1 MTKIMICGAT
11 GLIGKALVSRLR
23 RNTDKQLILVG
34 RDLTR
39 ISNIFGKSMTQLTW
53 SQLNS
58 TTLPDSYIPDT
69 VINLAGEN
77 IGTFRWTPAKKNRI
91 SNSRI
96 SCLETLNSFF
106 EHNGIQPRLLNVS
119 GIGIYGLKSTVTQQN
134 ETEYD
139 ENSDLPSAPQ
149 DFLAEVG
156 RRQEQMV
163 DKISSL
169 QCKVVKI
176 RLGVVLAKQG
186 GMLAKLLPSFK
197 LGCGAILGTGQQ
209 PLSWVYLDDAVAAL
223 EYLLDNPL
231 IEGPVNIVAPETV
244 SQKQFA
250 QCLAKQLGRPCLLML
265 PSSLVR
271 LLWGELGNDCLLRG
285 MKVVSKRLQESG
297 FEFYYPTL
305 QQALEH
311 LLT

>member
-1 MTKIMICGAT
+1 MTRIMICGAT

-39 ISNIFGKSMTQLTW
+39 ISNIFGESMTQLTW

-58 TTLPDSYIPDT
+58 TLLPDSYIPDT

-96 SCLETLNSFF
+96 ACLETLNSFF

-163 DKISSL
+163 DKMSSL

-197 LGCGAILGTGQQ
+197 LGDGAVLGTGQQ
-209 PLSWVYLDDAVAAL
+209 PLSWVSLDDAVAAL

-231 IEGPVNIVAPETV
+231 IEGSVNIVAPETV

-250 QCLAKQLGRPCLLML
+250 QCLAKQLSRPCLLML

-271 LLWGELGNDCLLRG
+271 YRIPI
-285 MKVVSKRLQESG
+285 S
-297 FEFYYPTL
+297 Y
-305 QQALEH
+305 
-311 LLT
+311 